1 MKRCDWAK
9 SGNAA
14 MKDYHDTVWGVP
26 EHRDDYLFRKLILD
40 INQAG
45 LSWQTILNKSEAFDE
60 AYANFVIE
68 KVAAFD
74 DKKVTELMNNAGIIR
89 NRRKIEA
96 AIQNAKCVLA
106 IQQEWGS
113 FANYLW
119 HFVAGKPVVSGFKT
133 ATEVP
138 ATTALSDEITKDLKK
153 RGFKFVGSTII
164 YAFLQA
170 TGIVNDHLT
179 TCFRYEETIEETMD
193 KKS

>member
-1 MKRCDWAK
+1 MYFLLLNSKRIY
-9 SGNAA
+9 
-14 MKDYHDTVWGVP
+14 YHDTVWGVP
-26 EHRDDYLFRKLILD
+26 EYRDDYLFRKLILD

-113 FANYLW
+113 FTNYLW

-179 TCFRYEETIEETMD
+179 TCFRYEEIIEETMD

>member
-26 EHRDDYLFRKLILD
+26 EYRDDYLFRKLILD

-68 KVAAFD
+68 KVAALD

-179 TCFRYEETIEETMD
+179 TCFRYEEIIEETMD

>member
-14 MKDYHDTVWGVP
+14 MKDYHDTIWGVP
-26 EHRDDYLFRKLILD
+26 EYRDDYLFRKLILD

-119 HFVAGKPVVSGFKT
+119 HFVAGKPVVSSFKT
-133 ATEVP
+133 AIEVP

-179 TCFRYEETIEETMD
+179 TCFRYEEIIEETMD

>member
-26 EHRDDYLFRKLILD
+26 EYRDDYLFRKLILD

-96 AIQNAKCVLA
+96 AIQNANCVLA

-133 ATEVP
+133 AIEVP

-179 TCFRYEETIEETMD
+179 TCFRYEEIIEETMD

>member
-26 EHRDDYLFRKLILD
+26 EYRDDYLFRKLILD

-113 FANYLW
+113 FTNYLW

-179 TCFRYEETIEETMD
+179 TCFRYEEIIEETMD

>member
-26 EHRDDYLFRKLILD
+26 EYRDDYLFRKLILD

-179 TCFRYEETIEETMD
+179 TCFRYEEIIEETMN

>member
-1 MKRCDWAK
+1 MQRCDWAK

-26 EHRDDYLFRKLILD
+26 EYRDHYLFRKLILD

-74 DKKVTELMNNAGIIR
+74 DKKVAELMNNAGIIR

-170 TGIVNDHLT
+170 TGIVNDHLI
-179 TCFRYEETIEETMD
+179 TCFRYEEIIEETMN

>member
-1 MKRCDWAK
+1 MQRCEWAQQ
-9 SGNAA
+9 GNAA
-14 MKDYHDTVWGVP
+14 MKNYHDTVWGVP
-26 EHRDDYLFRKLILD
+26 EYRDQYLFRKLILD

-45 LSWQTILNKSEAFDE
+45 LSWQTILNKSEAFNK
-60 AYANFVIE
+60 AYDNFVIE

-74 DKKVTELMNNAGIIR
+74 DKKVTELMEDAGIVR

-96 AIQNAKCVLA
+96 AIHNAKCVLA

-119 HFVAGKPVVSGFKT
+119 HFVAGKPIISEFQK
-133 ATEVP
+133 AREVP

-153 RGFKFVGSTII
+153 RGFKFIGSTII

-170 TGIVNDHLT
+170 IGIVNDHLT
-179 TCFRYEETIEETMD
+179 TCFRYQEIIEKGKH

>member
-26 EHRDDYLFRKLILD
+26 EYRDDYLFRKLILD

-60 AYANFVIE
+60 AYDNFVIE

-74 DKKVTELMNNAGIIR
+74 DKKVAELMNNAGIIR

-133 ATEVP
+133 AIEVP

-170 TGIVNDHLT
+170 IGIVNDHLT
-179 TCFRYEETIEETMD
+179 TCFRYEEIIEKTMD

>member
-26 EHRDDYLFRKLILD
+26 EYRDDYLFRKLILD

-119 HFVAGKPVVSGFKT
+119 YFVAGKPVVSGFKT
-133 ATEVP
+133 AKEVP

-179 TCFRYEETIEETMD
+179 TCFRYEEIIEETMD

>member
-26 EHRDDYLFRKLILD
+26 EYRDDYLFRKLILD
-40 INQAG
+40 IKQAG

-133 ATEVP
+133 AKEVP

-179 TCFRYEETIEETMD
+179 TCFRYEEIIEETMD

>member
-26 EHRDDYLFRKLILD
+26 EYRDDYLFRKLILD

-179 TCFRYEETIEETMD
+179 TCFRYEEIIEETMD